1 VKRPILYGLFT
12 LALLLIAINLF
23 VFYKYEEKIDRTTIV
38 KKIARVTTTDFRE
51 TLSKNGMVTSEH
63 VQEIYH
69 DPKLGEIDAVLV
81 KQGEMVEKG
90 TPIIQYRNDDLESE
104 KSLLDQKI
112 ENTKNKIQ
120 RIEDSIQ
127 QLRKKMNEEKDDEKN
142 ESNTSHYELLISD
155 KEFQKLL
162 FEQELEE
169 YEEKKRTL
177 ENKEEKLT
185 VKSSISGIVRQI
197 GTKPD
202 HPVVT
207 VVSAPFQVKGTLTDQ
222 EYPKVMTGQKANI
235 TTTAYPD
242 KAYKGTVEHVSEF
255 PENEPTLKNKA
266 STYPFTVQLD
276 EEAESLKYGFHVK
289 IDIITKEHNDALSI
303 PSSAI
308 TKKDKNRYVFVL
320 NKGKLDKRSISLG
333 TMKNGK
339 LLEVQKGIKEGE
351 FIALE
356 PTWRFADN
364 NNYVTPITYKALTK
378 QTFKSLS
385 NKEKITYM
393 LKGLLH
399 Q

>member
-90 TPIIQYRNDDLESE
+90 TPIIQYRNDDLEGE

-112 ENTKNKIQ
+112 ESTKNKIQ
-120 RIEDSIQ
+120 RMEDSIQ
-127 QLRKKMNEEKDDEKN
+127 QLRNKMNEEKDDEKN
-142 ESNTSHYELLISD
+142 ESNTSHYELLISG

-169 YEEKKRTL
+169 YEERKRNL
-177 ENKEEKLT
+177 ENNEEKLT
-185 VKSSISGIVRQI
+185 VKSSISGYVRQV
-197 GTKPD
+197 GTKPG

-207 VVSAPFQVKGTLTDQ
+207 IVSAPFQVKGTLTDQ
-222 EYPKVMTGQKANI
+222 EYAKVATGQTAKL
-235 TTTAYPD
+235 TTTAYPN
-242 KAYKGTVEHVSEF
+242 KTFKGTVEHVSEF
-255 PENEPTLKNKA
+255 PENDPSLKNKE
-266 STYPFTVQLD
+266 STYPFTVQLQ
-276 EEAESLKYGFHVK
+276 EEAGPLKYGFHVK
-289 IDIITKEHNDALSI
+289 IDIITKEHKDALSI
-303 PSSAI
+303 PSSALAN
-308 TKKDKNRYVFVL
+308 KDGNRYVFVL
-320 NKGKLDKRSISLG
+320 N
-333 TMKNGK
+333 NGK
-339 LLEVQKGIKEGE
+339 LEKRFVSLGSMSKREMHEVQKGMKEGE
-351 FIALE
+351 WIALE

-364 NNYVTPITYKALTK
+364 NDYVTPIAFKALSK
-378 QTFKSLS
+378 QSFKSLS
-385 NKEKITYM
+385 HKEKITYL
-393 LKGLLH
+393 LKGFLH